1 MTVLKYYIEEK
12 FNPVPITFSS
22 KKKIE
27 AHYEKRI
34 NLVENH
40 LKIPLTLLKGKD
52 VLEFGCN
59 GGENACVLA
68 SYGANVYLVEPNKK
82 MHDLIK
88 SNFKKIKK
96 LNNLKLLS
104 EDSLEVFKNK
114 KKFDLVIVEGFLNTL
129 KKRNE
134 YFKKT
139 SNFLKPKGILIINYD
154 DGYGVIFEF
163 LKSIVLLKACKLN
176 GINFRKNDS
185 LKIAKKF
192 FEKEFSK
199 LNKSRNFPS
208 WWKDQLVNPYASKT
222 WKLKDILKLSNSSN
236 LYMYSTS
243 PIFDKSSH
251 FQWYKNLTLIG
262 KKASDKNS
270 YILESWKSNFLSF
283 LFNKPL
289 SQKKKISNKVLMEV
303 EVFVNKLGRNIF
315 FANLEKKIL
324 KPKNFLY
331 YLSANNKKKLSNEIS
346 KLINTINNCKNENEL
361 LKYYNST
368 SELKKTWGSVLH
380 YIALIKS

>member
-154 DGYGVIFEF
+154 DSYGVIFEF
-163 LKSIVLLKACKLN
+163 LKSIILLKACKLN

-251 FQWYKNLTLIG
+251 FQWYKNLFLIG

-289 SQKKKISNKVLMEV
+289 SQKKKISNKVLIEL

-315 FANLEKKIL
+315 FGNLEKKIL
-324 KPKNFLY
+324 D
-331 YLSANNKKKLSNEIS
+331 I
-346 KLINTINNCKNENEL
+346 
-361 LKYYNST
+361 
-368 SELKKTWGSVLH
+368 
-380 YIALIKS
+380 

>member
-134 YFKKT
+134 YFKKI

-154 DGYGVIFEF
+154 DSYGVIFEF
-163 LKSIVLLKACKLN
+163 LKSIILLKACKLN

-324 KPKNFLY
+324 KPKNFLS

>member
-134 YFKKT
+134 YFKKI

-154 DGYGVIFEF
+154 DSYGVIFEF
-163 LKSIVLLKACKLN
+163 LKSIILLKACKLN

-289 SQKKKISNKVLMEV
+289 SQKKKISNKVLIEL

-324 KPKNFLY
+324 KPKNFLS

>member
-134 YFKKT
+134 YFKKI

-163 LKSIVLLKACKLN
+163 LKSIILLKACKLN

>member
-22 KKKIE
+22 KKRIE

-134 YFKKT
+134 YFKKI

-154 DGYGVIFEF
+154 DSYGVIFEF
-163 LKSIVLLKACKLN
+163 LKSIILLKACKLN

-251 FQWYKNLTLIG
+251 FQWYKNLFLIG

-289 SQKKKISNKVLMEV
+289 SQKKKISNKVLIEL

-346 KLINTINNCKNENEL
+346 KLIKTINNCKNENEL

>member
-22 KKKIE
+22 KKNIE

-104 EDSLEVFKNK
+104 KDSLEVFKNK
-114 KKFDLVIVEGFLNTL
+114 KKFDLVVVEGFLNTL

-134 YFKKT
+134 YFKKI

-163 LKSIVLLKACKLN
+163 LKSIILLKACKLN

-222 WKLKDILKLSNSSN
+222 WKLNDILKLSNSSN

-283 LFNKPL
+283 LFNKSL
-289 SQKKKISNKVLMEV
+289 SQKKKISNKVLIEL

-315 FANLEKKIL
+315 FGNLKKKIL

-380 YIALIKS
+380 YVALIKS